1 MLLGGVEPRRAPDNR
16 ARNLTPSTR
25 QANARNN
32 RTITILRFRK
42 QLRRLM
48 AHDRQHSQTDGDPE
62 ERAHATSAQR
72 QRLSLIPEAVI
83 GH

>member
-1 MLLGGVEPRRAPDNR
+1 
-16 ARNLTPSTR
+16 
-25 QANARNN
+25 
-32 RTITILRFRK
+32 
-42 QLRRLM
+42 LM